1 MQMQRQQ
8 QNEAVARIYRIG
20 DFVLYRDP
28 EAFWLGLPGHT
39 RVCRVVESHYD
50 LFFDLVEAGS
60 NQRINRVRPCYMRLL
75 PAAEAMRDIDT
86 APLRE
91 PDATAMSP
99 ASVAWLRQQVSKDG
113 RPALPPGRD

>member
-8 QNEAVARIYRIG
+8 QNEAVVRYRIG
-20 DFVLYRDP
+20 DIVLYRDP

-39 RVCRVVESHYD
+39 RVCRVVDSRNGIS
-50 LFFDLVEAGS
+50 FDLVEAGS
-60 NQRINRVRPCYMRLL
+60 NQTISRVRPCYMRLL